1 MKRSLAVCLCLLALP
16 TVSAAF
22 AAADK
27 VAPAVKPAPVPR
39 ERSVV
44 TRHSVVIGGKRIG
57 YTATAGTLVLR
68 NAKDQPEAS
77 VFYIAYTQDGVK
89 NSAERPLTF
98 AYNGG
103 PGASSNWVNIG
114 GFGPRRVQIPNAKF
128 APPPPY
134 RLVNNQYSLLDK
146 TDLVFIDAVGTGYS
160 IALGKTPAKHFWGVD
175 QDVKSFGAFIQRYLT
190 KYDRWNSP
198 LFLLGESYG
207 TFRSVALANYLEQQG
222 DNLNGVILLSS
233 ILNFAETGPEDGFV
247 PRYSNDLR
255 YELTLPSYAAVACY
269 HQITRCPA
277 DLKNYLKQVRVFA
290 IGPYA
295 AALAQGDALS
305 VSERNAVAAR
315 LHAYTGLSER
325 YLIESNLRVSLS
337 RFLKALLHGKGKEIG
352 RFDARYDEPDLDR
365 VGASARQDASAN
377 AVSAAF
383 NAGFRYYLEHDL
395 DYHTRRH
402 YVGLNMTA
410 NGHWDWAHVVN
421 GQKYVVADAVP
432 DLREALVMNPHLLI
446 FSANGLYDLATP
458 FFRTEYDISHAN
470 LPAGLQNNITFGYYP
485 AGHMLYL
492 NPEALAKLHHD
503 LDVFYGRA
511 TRR

>member
-1 MKRSLAVCLCLLALP
+1 MQRLTAVCLCLLALL

-22 AAADK
+22 AADK
-27 VAPAVKPAPVPR
+27 AAPAVKPAPLPK

-44 TRHSVVIGGKRIG
+44 THHSVVVGGKRIG

-77 VFYIAYTQDGVK
+77 VFYIAYTRDGVK
-89 NSAERPLTF
+89 NPAERPLTF

-134 RLVNNQYSLLDK
+134 RLVNNQYSLLNK

-160 IALGKTPAKHFWGVD
+160 ITLGKTPAKHFWGVD

-269 HQITRCPA
+269 HQVTRCPA
-277 DLKNYLKQVRVFA
+277 DLESYLRQVRAFA

-305 VSERNAVAAR
+305 ASERNAVAAR

-352 RFDARYDEPDLDR
+352 RFDARYDEPDLDL

-395 DYHTRRH
+395 DYRTRRH

-410 NGHWDWAHVVN
+410 NSHWDWAHVVN

-432 DLREALVMNPHLLI
+432 DLRDALVMNPHLLI

-470 LPAGLQNNITFGYYP
+470 LPAGLQHNITFGYYP

-492 NPEALAKLHHD
+492 NPKALAKLHHD
-503 LDVFYGRA
+503 LDAFYGRA